1 MNINIPTDITAK
13 MLLANDL
20 CWLTKF
26 CDGLELVGRV
36 SDGRLGYTV
45 VTCSWDGAQGRV
57 VRQRK
62 YTNNPPDFAL
72 DRVILEVASAYLA
85 DLNRH
90 GRSQRTT
97 SQMANDDCRQ
107 AMEARLAQAD
117 IHGEPWS
124 SGLGECTIHWVEC

>member
-26 CDGLELVGRV
+26 CDELELVGTV
-36 SDGRLGYTV
+36 SSGRLGYSV
-45 VTCSWDGAQGRV
+45 VKKSWDWAQGRV
-57 VRQRK
+57 VRRQK
-62 YTNNPPDFAL
+62 YINVSPDYAL
-72 DRVILEVASAYLA
+72 DHVILELASSYLA

-90 GRSQRTT
+90 GRSQRTP
-97 SQMANDDCRQ
+97 SQLPRDDSRQ